1 MSSSFFGFDTSF
13 PPGKLEQEDVA
24 VYTWGEESYEGLG
37 NALNQLDEQGDE
49 LNDETFGGSE
59 PVGRDFDYAGQTL
72 GVLPDRPTAIQQPAR
87 QHQPP
92 VVEPHRGYNPPIEPS
107 PQQRAR
113 LPAEISQNGRTYGVA
128 PSGSTDPMWAAKHQS
143 RTSETSLRPVD
154 LWASQGR
161 PVQQVTHAKFSPF
174 DEQPPAQPPP
184 QPRIRTAAEI
194 EAEMRRE
201 LLGQM
206 QHHSPMAGNMAA
218 VQYPYQQSP
227 QFATQLPAQAQ
238 QIHSRA
244 VPRHEPMQ
252 PQFIDNSQQGI
263 GRLERMLAAQ
273 HISEPPY
280 REPTPSEVLGQFG
293 HGRLPDHIIQQQILQ
308 QQQQHLHR
316 PNPQYPRQV
325 ALDLINGH
333 GQAPEQLQHL
343 QQQQLGHDGF
353 IGGAPRQQQ
362 PQHAHS
368 LSGGIPPHL
377 AEILA
382 HEQPIS
388 SGHPLD
394 PDRRNA
400 LMNEANRKIMEAEQL
415 EAKRRRKAAKI
426 SKMAKYNDLM
436 TQSDKDFITRIQVS
450 QLVTEDP
457 YSEDFYAQVYS
468 SFVRSRMGASGLQQ
482 KSMLKFA
489 GGAGVG
495 VGVPGHRGAGRRE
508 NAMARMQTQVERMV
522 KNAQTRQ
529 KDVTH
534 TATGNPLQ
542 GALGK
547 ISGRGNK
554 AAPRQMLQV
563 NTGGVSAS
571 PSLANA
577 KPVGSQ
583 QDHNQLTEAA
593 GRLGREAMNVADQG
607 SIDRQPPLTHRQIQ
621 VAIERLYDTLLS
633 IEQSNREIPP
643 QDDEEAR
650 EAWEASH
657 ERLLDELWTR
667 SMVMVPVETSDPHP
681 FIAIL
686 SLHKGKRLIP
696 RIIRLLPEDKIT
708 LLLVLFVACFYQLDV
723 VREAHVLDDVE
734 SAGSPQ
740 WRDVSNQ
747 TDAALMILPS
757 ITGILAV
764 ASLRL
769 LTGLLNI
776 MLGTG
781 LFAVLQIVKSQPG
794 IALLTAFMSRVDQLK
809 HEEGSAS
816 PEDWAKWDTAF
827 DGLLQVLSGSI
838 PLLFP
843 SRRLHT
849 AHHPG
854 FAIPNVDLAD
864 QIAWQFLAAL
874 AAIGTQPQQMAV
886 VAEVKDMILE
896 IVQAIHSNWV
906 TDPNEARLKLDNVN
920 ILLNAIGLDHTMLL
934 GS

>member
-1 MSSSFFGFDTSF
+1 
-13 PPGKLEQEDVA
+13 
-24 VYTWGEESYEGLG
+24 
-37 NALNQLDEQGDE
+37 
-49 LNDETFGGSE
+49 
-59 PVGRDFDYAGQTL
+59 
-72 GVLPDRPTAIQQPAR
+72 
-87 QHQPP
+87 
-92 VVEPHRGYNPPIEPS
+92 
-107 PQQRAR
+107 
-113 LPAEISQNGRTYGVA
+113 
-128 PSGSTDPMWAAKHQS
+128 
-143 RTSETSLRPVD
+143 
-154 LWASQGR
+154 
-161 PVQQVTHAKFSPF
+161 
-174 DEQPPAQPPP
+174 
-184 QPRIRTAAEI
+184 
-194 EAEMRRE
+194 
-201 LLGQM
+201 
-206 QHHSPMAGNMAA
+206 
-218 VQYPYQQSP
+218 
-227 QFATQLPAQAQ
+227 
-238 QIHSRA
+238 
-244 VPRHEPMQ
+244 
-252 PQFIDNSQQGI
+252 
-263 GRLERMLAAQ
+263 MLAHDPA
-273 HISEPPY
+273 
-280 REPTPSEVLGQFG
+280 
-293 HGRLPDHIIQQQILQ
+293 IL
-308 QQQQHLHR
+308 
-316 PNPQYPRQV
+316 
-325 ALDLINGH
+325 
-333 GQAPEQLQHL
+333 
-343 QQQQLGHDGF
+343 
-353 IGGAPRQQQ
+353 
-362 PQHAHS
+362 
-368 LSGGIPPHL
+368 
-377 AEILA
+377 
-382 HEQPIS
+382 

-468 SFVRSRMGASGLQQ
+468 SFVRSRMGNTGTQQ
-482 KSMLKFA
+482 KSLLKFA

-529 KDVTH
+529 KDT
-534 TATGNPLQ
+534 TNPAAANHFQ

-563 NTGGVSAS
+563 NTSNVSAS
-571 PSLANA
+571 PSLASA
-577 KPVGSQ
+577 KPVKPQ
-583 QDHNQLTEAA
+583 QDRDQLTEAA

-607 SIDRQPPLTHRQIQ
+607 SVDRQPPLTHRQVQ
-621 VAIERLYDTLLS
+621 AAVERLYDTLLS
-633 IEQSNREIPP
+633 IEQSNRDIPP
-643 QDDEEAR
+643 QDDLEAR

-667 SMVMVPVETSDPHP
+667 SMIMVPVETSDPHP

-723 VREAHVLDDVE
+723 VREAHVLDDIE
-734 SAGSPQ
+734 SAGSPK

-757 ITGILAV
+757 ITGIIAV

-816 PEDWAKWDTAF
+816 PEDWAKWDAAF

-838 PLLFP
+838 TLLFP
-843 SRRLHT
+843 SRRLH
-849 AHHPG
+849 AALRAGYP
-854 FAIPNVDLAD
+854 IPNVDLAD

-874 AAIGTQPQQMAV
+874 AAIGSQPQQMAV

-896 IVQAIHSNWV
+896 IVQAVHSNWI